1 MSKQEQQEDQTT
13 EQARWMLEGSHGT
26 ARDEDAAVALLEAKV
41 KDGDA
46 EAMWMLGVCCEFGMG
61 IAQDAERA
69 EQLYERAA
77 DKGNET
83 AKLLTGKLKN
93 NNGRGCTEMNL
104 GCEQEKSQRTN
115 NQEARQKFFGTTV
128 VANRETMRA
137 LGSKDIVLDAAD
149 ACASHDIGPQL

>member
-1 MSKQEQQEDQTT
+1 
-13 EQARWMLEGSHGT
+13 MLEGSHGM
-26 ARDEDAAVALLEAKV
+26 ARNTKAAVAVLEERV

-61 IAQDAERA
+61 TAQDAERA

-104 GCEQEKSQRTN
+104 GCEQEKPQLTN
-115 NQEARQKFFGTTV
+115 NQKARQKFFFWNNCGCEQG
-128 VANRETMRA
+128 NN
-137 LGSKDIVLDAAD
+137 AD
-149 ACASHDIGPQL
+149 PGKQRRCPRCC